1 MAAAFEGKSAIVT
14 GAAHGV
20 GRATARRLA
29 AAGARVV
36 IADRDDAELRVVAE
50 QIAEDGGEAIPF
62 ACNLIAP
69 LSASNLVAATLDAW
83 DRVDILVNGART
95 VVSGGMMETDHEALA
110 EMFDINVRST
120 FRLSQAVARR
130 MIAQAEE
137 AGGAASAG
145 SIVNVTSIAAR
156 RTLPELLHY
165 SVSCAALDQL
175 TRSMAVALAPHHVRV
190 NAVALGSVMTR
201 NLREALR
208 DREELRDQLRAVTP
222 LGRVGEAGEA
232 ADAVLFFASQ
242 QSSFITGQ
250 ILSVDG
256 GRTILD
262 PLATPTL

>member
-1 MAAAFEGKSAIVT
+1 MAATFEGKSAIVT

-20 GRATARRLA
+20 GRETALRMA

-36 IADRDDAELRVVAE
+36 IADREDADLRAVAQ
-50 QIAEDGGEAIPF
+50 QIREDGGKVIAFP
-62 ACNLIAP
+62 CNLTDP

-95 VVSGGMMETDHEALA
+95 VMSGGMMETDHDALA
-110 EMFDINVRST
+110 EMFDVNVRAT
-120 FRLSQAVARR
+120 FRLSKAVARR
-130 MIAQAEE
+130 MITQSED
-137 AGGAASAG
+137 AGGSAAAG
-145 SIVNVTSIAAR
+145 AIVNITSIAAR

-201 NLREALR
+201 NMREALR
-208 DREELRDQLRAVTP
+208 DREELRAQLRAVTP

-232 ADAVLFFASQ
+232 ADAVLFLASQ
-242 QSSFITGQ
+242 QASFITGQ
-250 ILSVDG
+250 ILAVDG
-256 GRTILD
+256 GRTMLD